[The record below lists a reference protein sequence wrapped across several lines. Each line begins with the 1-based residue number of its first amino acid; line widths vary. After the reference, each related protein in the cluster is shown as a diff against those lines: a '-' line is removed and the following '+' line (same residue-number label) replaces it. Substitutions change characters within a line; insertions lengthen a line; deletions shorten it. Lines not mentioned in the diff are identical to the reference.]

1 MLPLPEQERERHEES
16 FRAGRPPRGTQAAED
31 GTGIA
36 RALNRI
42 RKEAVRP
49 AFQGCRAGEE
59 GMDVHSLSVVRAIVA
74 EGSYQKAAQ
83 RLHCSQSTV
92 SFQVRQLENELSVR
106 LFERIG
112 RRMVLSRAGGELLPH
127 MESILFS
134 MQQILQYGSGRR
146 ELVGDLRIAV
156 AESLL
161 SYRVH
166 RILGAFVR
174 EAPRVRLQLHCLNCH
189 DIRDGIL
196 AGEYDMGVY
205 YDVGG
210 HTSTLALTAL
220 GTAEGIIVASPDLPP
235 ELADFTTPHQEKDVS
250 FIINEPRSIYRER
263 MEAYL
268 RSRHILLRNT
278 MELRSIEAIKK
289 TVAGNLG
296 VSFLPRFAV
305 ERELAEGSLVEL
317 PSAMRDNTVEII
329 CVRHRN
335 REPAPAM
342 LLFMDLLARS
352 LLRNS

>member
-1 MLPLPEQERERHEES
+1 
-16 FRAGRPPRGTQAAED
+16 
-31 GTGIA
+31 
-36 RALNRI
+36 
-42 RKEAVRP
+42 
-49 AFQGCRAGEE
+49 
-59 GMDVHSLSVVRAIVA
+59 MDVRSLSVVRAIVA

-127 MESILFS
+127 MESILLS
-134 MQQILQYGSGRR
+134 MQQMLQYGSGRS
-146 ELVGDLRIAV
+146 ELVGELRIAV

-166 RILGAFVR
+166 HILGAFVR
-174 EAPRVRLQLHCLNCH
+174 EAPRVRLELHSLNCH
-189 DIRDGIL
+189 DIRDGL
-196 AGEYDMGVY
+196 LSGDYDMGVY

-210 HTSTLALTAL
+210 HPHTLELTAL
-220 GTAEGIIVASPDLPP
+220 GTAEGIIVASPDLAP

-268 RSRHILLRNT
+268 RSRNILLRNT
-278 MELRSIEAIKK
+278 IELWSIEAIKK

-305 ERELAEGSLVEL
+305 ERELAEGSLIEI
-317 PSAMRDNTVEII
+317 PSAMTDNIVDII
-329 CVRHRN
+329 CVHHRN
-335 REPAPAM
+335 REPGPTM
-342 LLFMDLLARS
+342 QLFMNLLTRS
-352 LLRNS
+352 LPRNS